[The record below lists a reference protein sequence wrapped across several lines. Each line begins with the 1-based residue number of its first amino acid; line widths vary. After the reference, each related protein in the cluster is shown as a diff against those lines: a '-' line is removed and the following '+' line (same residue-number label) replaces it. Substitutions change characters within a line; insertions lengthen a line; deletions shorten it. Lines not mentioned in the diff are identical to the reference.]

1 MPPLACWRDGDGD
14 RRTVPGTP
22 QSLGVFDKATCQA
35 FAAVLRKHVEIADL
49 GKATPST

>member
-14 RRTVPGTP
+14 RRTVLGTA